1 MTVHDAQQTR
11 AIFNEYAGYGPEM
24 IKKVS
29 IICALNL
36 YLDFVNILPVHP
48 STAGQ
53 QGLT

>member
-36 YLDFVNILPVHP
+36 YLDFVNIFLYILQLL
-48 STAGQ
+48 GNRD
-53 QGLT
+53 